1 MLSPIQLIRALFVSP
16 AGQPSDGEL
25 ELARLLQVPVSE
37 LPAIRLGPR
46 YHYRP
51 FSIAKRD
58 GRVRVPDRIRNQA
71 LKLKW
76 LAWWKR
82 DEETLAR
89 LRGYE
94 AFLSTRGLKP

>member
-1 MLSPIQLIRALFVSP
+1 MLSPVQLIRALFAPP
-16 AGQPSDGEL
+16 ATLPSDGEL
-25 ELARLLQVPVSE
+25 ELARLLQVPVGE

-76 LAWWKR
+76 LAWWRR
-82 DEETLAR
+82 DKQTLTR
-89 LRGYE
+89 LQGYE